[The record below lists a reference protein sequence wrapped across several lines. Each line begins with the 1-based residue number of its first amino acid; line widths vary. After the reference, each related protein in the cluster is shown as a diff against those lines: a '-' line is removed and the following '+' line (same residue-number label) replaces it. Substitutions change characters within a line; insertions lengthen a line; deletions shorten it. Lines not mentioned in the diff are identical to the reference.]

1 MAKNTYMSNERYKA
15 ALVRI
20 RTQIEN
26 GSELIAVDSTTIG
39 DKFTHCSWGLC
50 SCSPEQWP
58 DKEDRL
64 FDRDYPLAILYR
76 QKGQNCPFDEQPD
89 REFGPDGCFRTC
101 RIFQNRG
108 NPPTREEAIKRY
120 LITESK
126 CQDTDSQL

>member
-1 MAKNTYMSNERYKA
+1 MARDIYMANKRYKA

-26 GSELIAVDSTTIG
+26 GSELVAKESAEMG
-39 DKFTHCSWGLC
+39 DKYTHCSWGLC
-50 SCSPEQWP
+50 SGSPEQWP

-64 FDRDYPLAILYR
+64 FDHPLTTLY
-76 QKGQNCPFDEQPD
+76 QKKGQNCPFDEKPD
-89 REFGPDGCFRTC
+89 REFGPSGCFHSC
-101 RIFQNRG
+101 RIFQNLG

-126 CQDTDSQL
+126 CPDTNSQS